1 MWSIVKREWKNYLKN
16 PVFYIGAILVFLG
29 VYMQLK
35 PYLQLHYFADEKE
48 LAKAEEQFGNEGV
61 EGGYIPCSQEERYGV
76 ALKQI
81 EQDLQ
86 SPFFGMSRQEAEEVV
101 ASMEHMSEKEAVA
114 YLEQEYS
121 FIIREG
127 EGYFSYFDLKKGT
140 LQEVNRYIEKKME
153 EACYT
158 HYFAEKYADFFGLFM
173 VFYAIILLAFLFWED
188 MKKNTY
194 ELLHTK
200 PVSAVQYV
208 LGKICG
214 GMAAMLAVTFIIT
227 AIFWQISLQW
237 GRQAGF
243 PVNALDIWKAVG
255 MYNLPNLLVIVCV
268 YGAVS
273 LAFKSPLPAVPALI
287 LYAVYSNMGSLNEEG
302 VYGYYGRPLAI
313 MVRFPGS
320 FLEIA
325 PPPMAAVNQAALLL
339 FSLILTGVCILLW
352 KRRKVW

>member
-1 MWSIVKREWKNYLKN
+1 MWSIVKRECRNYWKNPLFYL
-16 PVFYIGAILVFLG
+16 GAVLVFLG

-48 LAKAEEQFGNEGV
+48 LEQAGEQFEMGDV
-61 EGGYIPCSQEERYGV
+61 ESGYIPASREERYGI

-86 SPFFGMSRQEAEEVV
+86 EPFFGMSRKEAEEVV
-101 ASMEHMSEKEAVA
+101 ASMEHMSEKEAAA
-114 YLEQEYS
+114 YLEQECSY
-121 FIIREG
+121 IISEA
-127 EGYFSYFDLKKGT
+127 YFSYFDMKKGT
-140 LQEVNRYIEKKME
+140 LEEVNRYIKEKME
-153 EACYT
+153 EAPYT
-158 HYFAEKYADFFGLFM
+158 YYFAEKYADFFGLFM
-173 VFYAIILLAFLFWED
+173 VFYAMILLAFLFWED
-188 MKKNTY
+188 MKKDTY

-200 PVSAVQYV
+200 PISPAQYV

-214 GMAAMLAVTFIIT
+214 GMAAMLAVTAVIT
-227 AIFWQISLQW
+227 AIFGQMSMQW

-243 PVNALDIWKAVG
+243 PVNALDIWKAVCI
-255 MYNLPNLLVIVCV
+255 YNLPNLLAIVCI
-268 YGAVS
+268 YGGVS

-287 LYAVYSNMGSLNEEG
+287 LYAVYSNMGSRNEEG

-325 PPPMAAVNQAALLL
+325 PPPMAAVNQAALFLL
-339 FSLILTGVCILLW
+339 SLILTGICILLW
-352 KRRKVW
+352 KRRKVF